1 MRPSKRGWGTV
12 EFIACREEVAQL
24 LLAGHTLTAIH
35 QVLKETGK
43 ISMGYSRFYALVGRY
58 KLLKPVLPRFSDE
71 ITHSSKEPAIAPVS
85 AVSAVVMEERKR
97 PLGTGN
103 NDATIK
109 IENDPEEQR
118 KKFL

>member
-1 MRPSKRGWGTV
+1 MSTSKRGWGTV
-12 EFIACREEVAQL
+12 EFIACREEVAKL

-35 QVLKETGK
+35 QVLKKAGK

-58 KLLKPVLPRFSDE
+58 KLLKPVLPWFSDE
-71 ITHSSKEPAIAPVS
+71 IAHSTKSATIKPVS
-85 AVSAVVMEERKR
+85 AVLPEERKR

-109 IENDPEEQR
+109 FENDPEEQR

>member
-1 MRPSKRGWGTV
+1 MSASKRGWGTV

-35 QVLKETGK
+35 RTLKEAGK

-58 KLLKPVLPRFSDE
+58 KLQKPVLPRLFDE
-71 ITHSSKEPAIAPVS
+71 TDEGTTEPVA
-85 AVSAVVMEERKR
+85 AVSTALPEEKKR
-97 PLGTGN
+97 PLGTGST
-103 NDATIK
+103 DATIK